1 MVTRILCPSHV
12 PREHTL
18 PTQSRVLSPANCLLQ
33 ETQEKARAQ
42 GLYLLTKR
50 EHHSKSKPKPQ
61 GHCSFSFPWAN
72 GKWCQF
78 QEYQATKGKGC
89 QLSSANRKLERELGL
104 IQLKG
109 KSKSPSLFLVLL
121 SSQTLQGAASF
132 VLEGQ
137 SNICRWVSLALVTI
151 LHQRIKPTFQY
162 GKNRSVMSCQ
172 VLKLKKKK
180 RLPSQLRLTL
190 GLLAKGN

>member
-18 PTQSRVLSPANCLLQ
+18 PTQSKVLSPANYLLQ
-33 ETQEKARAQ
+33 ETARVQ

-50 EHHSKSKPKPQ
+50 EHHSKTSQNHKVTAL
-61 GHCSFSFPWAN
+61 SFSFPRAN

-104 IQLKG
+104 IQLKE
-109 KSKSPSLFLVLL
+109 KSKSPSLFSVLL

-137 SNICRWVSLALVTI
+137 SNICRRVSLALVTI
-151 LHQRIKPTFQY
+151 LQQRIKPTFQY
-162 GKNRSVMSCQ
+162 GKNRSVVSCQ

-180 RLPSQLRLTL
+180 RLASQLRLTL
-190 GLLAKGN
+190 GLLAKGH